1 MLEKKLNIWD
11 KLKSPEPMLIC
22 ITTNSVVVGQGKTR
36 RAVMGAGVAK
46 AAKLKFPGI
55 DVNLAKWLD
64 QHGNVPGRIYQIG
77 VEQYIVSFPTKDH
90 WKYPSKLELIKQSAF
105 RLKAGWQKL
114 GSQHTV
120 YLPRP
125 GCGLGGLQWNEVR
138 KVISP
143 YFEEANFIITHF

>member
-1 MLEKKLNIWD
+1 
-11 KLKSPEPMLIC
+11 
-22 ITTNSVVVGQGKTR
+22 
-36 RAVMGAGVAK
+36 MGAGVAK

-55 DVNLAKWLD
+55 DINLASWLD
-64 QHGNVPGRIYQIG
+64 RHGNVPGRIYQIG
-77 VEQYIVSFPTKDH
+77 VEQYVVSFPTKDH
-90 WKYPSKLELIKQSAF
+90 WRYPSKLELIKQSAF

-125 GCGLGGLQWNEVR
+125 GCGLGGLQWNQVR

-143 YFEEANFIITHF
+143 YFEEPNFIITYL